1 MRMIYKKYMFLS
13 VFSAFCLL
21 VLFSSSMIPATQAQG
36 NNGTQA
42 QGNNSTVDVQIDGK
56 AYPITYNMTGGEIS
70 NVTAM
75 KENST
80 LLIDVATNDDGTLIL
95 ELPRNIMDS
104 KNPQNEDEDYIL
116 FADGIQIEADQIVTN
131 NQVRTLSVDFD
142 NGVEQIEIAGTR
154 IVPEFGPLSGLL
166 LAVGVLGVLAITA
179 SSNRYELE
187 LTSPAIIGAVNVA
200 MEVFCP
206 FSKIVGASSSESS
219 MPQA

>member
-1 MRMIYKKYMFLS
+1 MRMRYKKYIFLS
-13 VFSAFCLL
+13 LFPTFCLL
-21 VLFSSSMIPATQAQG
+21 LLFSSSIIPTVQAQG

-42 QGNNSTVDVQIDGK
+42 QGNNSTIDVEIDGQS
-56 AYPITYNMTGGEIS
+56 YPIAYNITGGEIS
-70 NVTAM
+70 NITAM
-75 KENST
+75 KENAT
-80 LLIDVATNDDGTLIL
+80 LMIDMATNDDGTLIL

-116 FADGIQIEADQIVTN
+116 FADGIQTGADQIVTN

-179 SSNRYELE
+179 K
-187 LTSPAIIGAVNVA
+187 LTKFRMFRN
-200 MEVFCP
+200 
-206 FSKIVGASSSESS
+206 
-219 MPQA
+219 

>member
-42 QGNNSTVDVQIDGK
+42 QGSNSTVDVQIDGK

-80 LLIDVATNDDGTLIL
+80 LLIDMATNDDGTLIL

-116 FADGIQIEADQIVTN
+116 FADGIQIGADQIVTN

-179 SSNRYELE
+179 K
-187 LTSPAIIGAVNVA
+187 LTKFRMFRN
-200 MEVFCP
+200 
-206 FSKIVGASSSESS
+206 
-219 MPQA
+219 

>member
-21 VLFSSSMIPATQAQG
+21 VLFSSSMIPATQAQD

-56 AYPITYNMTGGEIS
+56 SYPITYNITGGEIS

-80 LLIDVATNDDGTLIL
+80 LLIDIATNDDGTLIF

-116 FADGIQIEADQIVTN
+116 FADGIQTGADQIVTN

-154 IVPEFGPLSGLL
+154 IVPEFGPLSALL

-179 SSNRYELE
+179 K
-187 LTSPAIIGAVNVA
+187 LTKFRMFRN
-200 MEVFCP
+200 
-206 FSKIVGASSSESS
+206 
-219 MPQA
+219 